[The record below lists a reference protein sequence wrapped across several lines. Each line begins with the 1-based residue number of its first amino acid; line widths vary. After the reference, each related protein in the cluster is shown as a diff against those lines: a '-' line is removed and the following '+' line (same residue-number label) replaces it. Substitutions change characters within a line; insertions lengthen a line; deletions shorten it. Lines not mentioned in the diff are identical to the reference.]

1 MSDASKMLARF
12 VPYRS
17 KLVVMFLGMVM
28 FTVAAAG
35 VLLNIDPE
43 ALSPAP
49 TLIRLWRWA
58 SLVLRSVFGSYSL
71 ALRGRRPP
79 PVVPAAA
86 GLVLRSTLGFT
97 TPIPWREITSFR
109 PVTIGRKPYLGIYLD
124 DPRETLTGLGTWMQ
138 LMHVKS
144 LKTGAAN
151 IVFRSFQ
158 LGVAPEKAADVL
170 ERIRAK
176 RENA

>member
-35 VLLNIDPE
+35 VLLTIDPE
-43 ALSPAP
+43 ALSQAP
-49 TLIRLWRWA
+49 TLIRLGLWG
-58 SLVLRSVFGSYSL
+58 SLVLCPVFGADML
-71 ALRGRRPP
+71 ARLVRRTPTG
-79 PVVPAAA
+79 VATEE

-97 TPIPWREITSFR
+97 TPIPWREITAFR

-124 DPRETLTGLGTWMQ
+124 DPRGTLGGFGTMMQ
-138 LMHVKS
+138 MIHVKS
-144 LKTGAAN
+144 HQTGAAN

-158 LGVAPEKAADVL
+158 LGVTPEQAAEVL

>member
-1 MSDASKMLARF
+1 MSDAPVILARL
-12 VPYRS
+12 VPYRI

-35 VLLNIDPE
+35 VLLTIDPE
-43 ALSPAP
+43 ALRQAP
-49 TLIRLWRWA
+49 TLVRLALWG
-58 SLVLRSVFGSYSL
+58 SLVACPVFGVDMAVRL
-71 ALRGRRPP
+71 VRRTPT
-79 PVVPAAA
+79 VVATEE

-97 TPIPWREITSFR
+97 TPIPWREITAFR

-124 DPRETLTGLGTWMQ
+124 DPRVTLTGLGTWMQ
-138 LMHVKS
+138 MMHVKS

-158 LGVAPEKAADVL
+158 LGVAPEKAADLL

-176 RENA
+176 RKNA